1 MIIPRYYEDL
11 STLHENTMPA
21 RAYYIPASGQM
32 DTSAGN
38 REVSD
43 RIQMLNGKWRFRYYA
58 SIYDLKD
65 AFYAQ
70 DYDTSDYGRINVPGV
85 WQMAGYDTHQYTN
98 IRYPFPFDPPYVPHD
113 NPCGAYVHMFDY
125 HEDME
130 AYNAAGEVAA
140 EAEIVAGTDVMELR
154 LEVSAPV
161 LWNTEE
167 PYLYTL
173 VLGTAH
179 ETITDHVGIR
189 EIDIENRIVRLN
201 GKPIK
206 FRGVNRHDSDP
217 VTGPT
222 VGVEQMKRDL
232 MLMKQHNYNAIRTS
246 HYPNAP
252 VFYELCDRYGFM
264 VVDEADIESHGP
276 SEIFHKD
283 YSDSN
288 KFHHWNGPIADNPE
302 WEVSI
307 MDRVYRCVHRDKN
320 RPSVVIWSMGNE
332 SAYGCNFEWALQWTK
347 AFDSGR
353 LTHYESARYRNRHK
367 KYDYSNLD
375 LYSRMYPSLEEISA
389 YLDNAPT
396 RDMEFPVLPR
406 FGIRLFLR
414 EDFDKIS
421 YFGMGPYESY
431 QDKCRASGHGL
442 YHAKVRDLHEPY
454 LRPQENGSHTDCS
467 YVAVSDD
474 RSVLTVVSEKTFSF
488 NASVYTQEELEQ
500 KMHEHELEPSG
511 STVLCLDYAQNGIG
525 SNSCGPEVLSRYQFQ
540 EEEFLFELRFVFSEK
555 G

>member
-232 MLMKQHNYNAIRTS
+232 MLMKQHNFNAIRTS

-396 RDMEFPVLPR
+396 KP
-406 FGIRLFLR
+406 FLLCEYCHAMGNGPGDLEDYFQMIDQHKLLCGGFVWEWCDHAVAYR
-414 EDFDKIS
+414 ETDEGRTVYCYGGDHGEIIHDGNFC
-421 YFGMGPYESY
+421 MVTP
-431 QDKCRASGHGL
+431 AS
-442 YHAKVRDLHEPY
+442 RS
-454 LRPQENGSHTDCS
+454 QE
-467 YVAVSDD
+467 A
-474 RSVLTVVSEKTFSF
+474 
-488 NASVYTQEELEQ
+488 
-500 KMHEHELEPSG
+500 
-511 STVLCLDYAQNGIG
+511 
-525 SNSCGPEVLSRYQFQ
+525 
-540 EEEFLFELRFVFSEK
+540 
-555 G
+555 